1 MKTPLLL
8 TSTLLLLGLSQA
20 QAQDLYKSNHGKVT
34 FFSEAPLENIQATN
48 GAVTSVLKPATGE
61 VAFSIPVRSFKFQ
74 KALMEEHFNE
84 NYLETDKYP
93 QATFTGKINQKVDLQ
108 STAEQQI
115 TVDGTLT
122 IHGVAQKR
130 QFPVTLRVQ
139 NGKITGHSKFQVKLA
154 DHKIEI
160 PKLVFQNLAEVVDV
174 TLDLD
179 YAAQPIN

>member
-1 MKTPLLL
+1 MKKSPLLMG
-8 TSTLLLLGLSQA
+8 TLLLLGLSQA
-20 QAQDLYKSNHGKVT
+20 EAQNLYKSSQGKVT

-48 GAVTSVLKPATGE
+48 RAVTSVLKPATGE
-61 VAFSIPVRSFKFQ
+61 VAISIPVRSFKFQ

-93 QATFTGKINQKVDLQ
+93 QATFTGKINQEVDLQ

-122 IHGVAQKR
+122 LHGVAQQR
-130 QFPVTLRVQ
+130 QFPVTLKVQ
-139 NGKITGHSKFQVKLA
+139 HGKITGHSKFQVKLA
-154 DHKIEI
+154 DHQIEI

-179 YAAQPIN
+179 YAAQPIH

>member
-1 MKTPLLL
+1 MKTPKILM
-8 TSTLLLLGLSQA
+8 SALLLLGLSQVK
-20 QAQDLYKSNHGKVT
+20 AQDLYKSNQGKVT

-61 VAFSIPVRSFKFQ
+61 VAISIPVRSFKFQ

-93 QATFTGKINQKVDLQ
+93 QATFTGKINQQVDLK
-108 STAEQQI
+108 STSEQQI
-115 TVDGTLT
+115 MVEGTLT
-122 IHGVAQKR
+122 LHGVAQKR
-130 QFPVTLRVQ
+130 QFPVTLKVQ
-139 NGKITGHSKFQVKLA
+139 NGKISGHSKFQVKLA